1 MTWHLFLAL
10 VLVAVMGFAAH
21 RASLCTVRAV
31 MEVMTSGT
39 AYMLTSFAKAVL
51 WTVAISGSLIVV
63 FSITP
68 QPVLTRLP
76 FWAAMLGGFI
86 FGIGAAVNGGC
97 SFSTLQRLA
106 DGELVMLVSLAGMLL
121 GFVGMSY
128 WLAGMPG
135 TSLQTVATTAHW
147 QSSWSIGV
155 VSLLWLWGFR
165 ESVHLWRAY
174 AGYPGLLAR
183 LLSSRYRLSSAAAVL
198 GIGGGTLYAIQGAWT
213 YTNFLRGEAASWL
226 GVGPAPAAGQAL
238 LLAALIGGMLFSSW
252 YRGAQRL
259 RLPNLSELPAR
270 LAGGFLMGVGGTLV
284 PGGNDTLLLAAIPT
298 FSLQAF
304 AVFGALLAG
313 VAATLFVMRW
323 RMGGLMPV
331 ACSGDRCH

>member
-10 VLVAVMGFAAH
+10 ILVAGMGFAAH

-39 AYMLTSFAKAVL
+39 AYMLASFAKAVL
-51 WTVAISGSLIVV
+51 WTIAISGSLIVV

-76 FWAAMLGGFI
+76 FWATMLGGFI
-86 FGIGAAVNGGC
+86 FGVGAAVNGGC

-106 DGELVMLVSLAGMLL
+106 DGELVMLVSLIGMLL
-121 GFVGMSY
+121 GFVGIAH
-128 WLAGMPG
+128 WLTGMPG
-135 TSLQTVATTAHW
+135 TSLRTVATTSHW
-147 QSSWSIGV
+147 QNTWSIGLL
-155 VSLLWLWGFR
+155 SLLWLWGLR
-165 ESVHLWRAY
+165 EAIHLWRAHS
-174 AGYPGLLAR
+174 GDPGLLAR
-183 LLSSRYRLSSAAAVL
+183 LLSNRYRLSSAAAVL
-198 GIGGGTLYAIQGAWT
+198 GISGGTLYAIQGAWT
-213 YTNFLRGEAASWL
+213 YSNFLRGETTSWL
-226 GVGPAPAAGQAL
+226 GAGPAPATGQAL
-238 LLAALIGGMLFSSW
+238 LLAALIGGMLLSAW
-252 YRGAQRL
+252 HRGALRL

-298 FSLQAF
+298 FSLQAI

-313 VAATLFVMRW
+313 VAATLSVMRW
-323 RMGGLMPV
+323 RMGGLAPV
-331 ACSGDRCH
+331 TCSGDRCH